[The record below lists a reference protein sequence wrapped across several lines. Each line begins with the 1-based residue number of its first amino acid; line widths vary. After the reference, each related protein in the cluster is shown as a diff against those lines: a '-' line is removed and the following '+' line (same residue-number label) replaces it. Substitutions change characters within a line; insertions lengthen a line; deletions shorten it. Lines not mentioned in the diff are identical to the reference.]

1 MFRRNRCSVPIT
13 IFFCTHAVAAS
24 LGCMQKRWIPRM
36 LLFWCDHAHDSIR
49 TVHAAPSSSWQVVHQ
64 SIKNTISTVEDRKE
78 RVCRCLIRHPDRFA
92 VFDLDT
98 AIQFGTREP
107 RFSGHVL
114 RFNGYESRLGSRA
127 TQFAGKD
134 PSGVPDI
141 FLTMRGS
148 WRWQCASKSH
158 TPEGRD
164 STATAP
170 CAGADA
176 AVPCP

>member
-114 RFNGYESRLGSRA
+114 RFNGYESRLLNLPARIQAECLTFFFLRCAGPGGGSARRRA
-127 TQFAGKD
+127 
-134 PSGVPDI
+134 
-141 FLTMRGS
+141 
-148 WRWQCASKSH
+148 SH

>member
-1 MFRRNRCSVPIT
+1 MFRRNRCSLPIT

-36 LLFWCDHAHDSIR
+36 LLFWCDHAHVSIR

-107 RFSGHVL
+107 RFSGPRTSIQWL
-114 RFNGYESRLGSRA
+114 RESIQWLRESIRQQSNSICRQGSKRSA
-127 TQFAGKD
+127 
-134 PSGVPDI
+134 
-141 FLTMRGS
+141 
-148 WRWQCASKSH
+148 
-158 TPEGRD
+158 
-164 STATAP
+164 
-170 CAGADA
+170 
-176 AVPCP
+176 